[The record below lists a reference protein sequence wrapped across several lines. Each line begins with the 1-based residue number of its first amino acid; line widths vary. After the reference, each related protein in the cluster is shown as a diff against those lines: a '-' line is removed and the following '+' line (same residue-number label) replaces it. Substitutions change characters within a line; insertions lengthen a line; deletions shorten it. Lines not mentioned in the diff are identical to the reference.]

1 MAAPAPGG
9 TDLPTLLRSMSPTL
23 HQSTFVWATLEG
35 DLQQFKI
42 QQALPHAEMLF
53 REAEGYTLILTE
65 TVAQEMDLDHTFRC
79 RKITLNV
86 HSSLEASG
94 FIAAVA
100 TRLARM
106 EMGCNCVAGYFHDHV
121 FVPVGKEDLVMREL
135 RAMALEQQ

>member
-65 TVAQEMDLDHTFRC
+65 TVAQEMELDHTFRC
-79 RKITLNV
+79 
-86 HSSLEASG
+86 
-94 FIAAVA
+94 
-100 TRLARM
+100 
-106 EMGCNCVAGYFHDHV
+106 
-121 FVPVGKEDLVMREL
+121 
-135 RAMALEQQ
+135 